1 MRLSN
6 RGMSQSEQR
15 NEQNRLEQLTQQIL
29 DEARQQGATAAEAG
43 SHVEEGYST
52 SVRMGEVETIERH
65 KDRGMGVTVY
75 FGQRKGT
82 ASTSDFSA
90 SAVRAAVRAACDI
103 ARYTEEDPY
112 AGLAERE
119 LLATE
124 LPDLEL
130 DCPWSVDV
138 EQSVEVAHACE
149 LAALE
154 SDSRIIN
161 SDGGS
166 VSSHR
171 SIRVYGNSNGFLGG
185 YSGTRHS
192 ISCAVVAQSPGESA
206 MERDY
211 WYTAARD
218 PQLLEDAAAVGR
230 QAGQRTIDR
239 LGARKVKSC
248 QLPVLFDAS
257 ISGGLLGHLISA
269 IRGGALYRNASFLV
283 DQLGEPL
290 FPEWVTI
297 HEQPY
302 LKRASASAPFD
313 GDGVATRNQSFV
325 TDGVLSSYVLDSYSA
340 RRLGMETTANGGGVR
355 NLRMSHGGQ
364 SREQLIR
371 EMGRGLLVTELM
383 GQGINMVT
391 GDYSRGCSGFWVE
404 NGEIAYPVEEITIA
418 GNLKEMFR
426 QVVAVGGDTD
436 LRGNVQTG
444 SILLERMSIA
454 GE

>member
-1 MRLSN
+1 
-6 RGMSQSEQR
+6 MSQSEQSQ
-15 NEQNRLEQLTQQIL
+15 EQSRLEQLTQQIL
-29 DEARQQGATAAEAG
+29 DEAKRQGATAAEAG

-82 ASTSDFSA
+82 ASTSDFSE
-90 SAVRAAVRAACDI
+90 AAVQAAVKAACDI
-103 ARYTEEDPY
+103 ARYTEEDQY
-112 AGLAERE
+112 AGLADPER
-119 LLATE
+119 LATE
-124 LPDLEL
+124 FPDLEL
-130 DCPWSVDV
+130 DHPWSVDV
-138 EQSVEVAHACE
+138 EESVEIAQVCE
-149 LAALE
+149 QAALE
-154 SDSRIIN
+154 QDERIIN

-171 SIRVYGNSNGFLGG
+171 SIRVYGNSHGFLGG

-192 ISCAVVAQSPGESA
+192 ISCSVVAQTPGEDA

-218 PQLLEDAAAVGR
+218 PQLMEEAV
-230 QAGQRTIDR
+230 QVGQRAAQRTVDR
-239 LGARKVKSC
+239 LGGRKMKSC
-248 QLPVLFDAS
+248 QAPILFDAS

-269 IRGGALYRNASFLV
+269 IRGGALYRKASFLL

-290 FPEWVTI
+290 FPDWVTI

-313 GDGVATRNQSFV
+313 GDGVATRNQNFV
-325 TDGVLSSYVLDSYSA
+325 TDGELSSYVLDSYSA
-340 RRLGMETTANGGGVR
+340 RRLGMETTGNGGGVR
-355 NLRMSHGGQ
+355 NLRMSHGEQ
-364 SREQLIR
+364 NREQLIA
-371 EMGRGLLVTELM
+371 EMGTGLLVTELM

-391 GDYSRGCSGFWVE
+391 GDYSRGASGFWIE

-426 QVVAVGGDTD
+426 QIVAVGNDTD

-444 SILLERMSIA
+444 SILVERMSIA